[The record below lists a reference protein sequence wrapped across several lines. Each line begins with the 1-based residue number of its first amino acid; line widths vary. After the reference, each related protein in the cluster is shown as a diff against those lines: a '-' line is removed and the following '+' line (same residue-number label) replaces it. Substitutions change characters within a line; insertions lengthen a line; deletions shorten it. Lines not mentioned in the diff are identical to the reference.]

1 MIEAY
6 VTREEL
12 RRLLSALLV
21 VIIFICLVALFAFLI
36 IPGTR
41 NANAPIAGPAVNPP
55 QGQTGW
61 LDVTEYPPEEGY
73 TVPPVDPKTVMTP
86 TPVLLARGKVL
97 FEQNCVACHGP
108 EGHGDG
114 PAAKGLNPPP
124 RNFSQPTGWVNG
136 YQIEGIWKTLQEG
149 VKGSAMVEYDYLSTR
164 DRMAL
169 VHYVQSLGDFSHG
182 PEDPAKLAALAKL
195 FASAGQVVP
204 PKIPVS
210 MAMAK
215 LEEEYVAPRPLAS
228 LAEAPPLVRWSVL
241 SPARAAR
248 TLAGIP
254 HWRTDERALAKEVVR
269 GAPANGFAPA
279 VATYSPGQWKEFRD
293 QLEGICIP

>member
-6 VTREEL
+6 VTAEEL

-21 VIIFICLVALFAFLI
+21 VFIFICLVALFAFLI

-73 TVPPVDPKTVMTP
+73 TVPPVDPKTVITP
-86 TPVLLARGKVL
+86 APALLARGKVL

-124 RNFSQPTGWVNG
+124 RDFTRAANWVNG

-149 VKGSAMVEYDYLSTR
+149 VKGSAMVAYDYLSMK

-169 VHYVQSLGDFSHG
+169 VHYVQSLGSFNHG
-182 PEDPAKLAALAKL
+182 PEDEAKLAALAKG
-195 FASAGQVVP
+195 FASAGEVVP

-210 MAMAK
+210 MAMSA
-215 LEEEYVAPRPLAS
+215 LEREYVAPKPLAS
-228 LAEAPPLVRWSVL
+228 LAEAPPLVRRSIL
-241 SPARAAR
+241 NPARAAR

-254 HWRTDERALAKEVVR
+254 NWRADETAFAKEVVR
-269 GAPANGFAPA
+269 GAPVNGFAPV
-279 VATYSPGQWKEFRD
+279 VAAYTPGQWKELRE
-293 QLEGICIP
+293 QLEGMCRP

>member
-41 NANAPIAGPAVNPP
+41 NANAPIAVPAVNPP

-61 LDVTEYPPEEGY
+61 LDVTEYPPEAGY

-86 TPVLLARGKVL
+86 TPALLARGKVL

-124 RNFSQPTGWVNG
+124 RNFSQPTGWING

-149 VKGSAMVEYDYLSTR
+149 VKGSAMVEYDYLSTK

-215 LEEEYVAPRPLAS
+215 LEEEYVAPAPLWN
-228 LAEAPPLVRWSVL
+228 LAGAPALARRSIL
-241 SPARAAR
+241 DPARAAR
-248 TLAGIP
+248 TLAGLSG
-254 HWRTDERALAKEVVR
+254 WRTDERSMARELVR
-269 GAPANGFAPA
+269 GAPANGFSPA
-279 VATYSPGQWKEFRD
+279 VATYTPEQWRD
-293 QLEGICIP
+293 LHSQLEGIASP